1 MNFFRNKNKITK
13 ISNSSLI
20 ITLKDGTIQ
29 VSIYIPKKKESL
41 IESRI

>member
-1 MNFFRNKNKITK
+1 MTK

-29 VSIYIPKKKESL
+29 VSIYIPEKKNL
-41 IESRI
+41 V